1 MTYDIFTTFFFS
13 DFILVSCFRLS
24 TVSSSFPY
32 RLLVFAFVRAGIS
45 FSFLRPTWHSAVS

>member
-32 RLLVFAFVRAGIS
+32 RLVFAFVRAGIS